1 MPEGSGWKRA
11 LAAFTGDATV
21 ADFYAAFEAAMG
33 VAVTG
38 TEADTQRLLAWLEA
52 DDAVHSASG
61 EAVA

>member
-1 MPEGSGWKRA
+1 
-11 LAAFTGDATV
+11 
-21 ADFYAAFEAAMG
+21 MG
-33 VAVTG
+33 VAVAG